1 VPEGA
6 TFYLGDDDGYCRV
19 IHAGERGRCQGVR
32 MLDSGLCPPHAGRSR
47 ILDDPRGMQAR
58 SAQGKVRAKERR
70 TLLAS
75 NGITPRSAARAAAIA
90 RTDAIVRA
98 LVDDP
103 LDDRDM
109 STRGRQRAV
118 LDMLD
123 AVFPLSTVT
132 AEVEVPADPESMG
145 WADMQ
150 RLAIQLSGVA
160 EG

>member
-1 VPEGA
+1 
-6 TFYLGDDDGYCRV
+6 
-19 IHAGERGRCQGVR
+19 
-32 MLDSGLCPPHAGRSR
+32 
-47 ILDDPRGMQAR
+47 
-58 SAQGKVRAKERR
+58 
-70 TLLAS
+70 
-75 NGITPRSAARAAAIA
+75 
-90 RTDAIVRA
+90 VRA

-103 LDDRDM
+103 LDDQDM

-132 AEVEVPADPESMG
+132 AEVELPADPEAMG